1 MLSELDRKFFDDNGY
16 LIVPNAVAK
25 DDCTKVVDA
34 IFWFL
39 EMDPSNSADW
49 YREPL
54 TPGGMI
60 EMYQHQAMWNN
71 RQNERVYHA
80 FADLLQES
88 KLCVTID
95 RVGMKPPRSPLH
107 PTYDHHGFI
116 HWDIDTMRLPQHLGL
131 QGVLCLTDTEAN
143 MGGFQCIPGF
153 HRDLEEWISQ
163 QPEDRNPRSPDL
175 SRLPDGMKPTPIPA
189 AAGDLIIWDTRLA
202 HGNGHNTSQKPRFS
216 QYISM
221 FPASRLTDENRLHR
235 INCWKHRMPPGGSV
249 FPGDPRQFE
258 QQFGQTAH
266 LTPLGEKLLGSEPWH
281 D

>member
-1 MLSELDRKFFDDNGY
+1 
-16 LIVPNAVAK
+16 
-25 DDCTKVVDA
+25 
-34 IFWFL
+34 
-39 EMDPSNSADW
+39 
-49 YREPL
+49 
-54 TPGGMI
+54 
-60 EMYQHQAMWNN
+60 
-71 RQNERVYHA
+71 
-80 FADLLQES
+80 
-88 KLCVTID
+88 
-95 RVGMKPPRSPLH
+95 
-107 PTYDHHGFI
+107 
-116 HWDIDTMRLPQHLGL
+116 MRLPQHLGL